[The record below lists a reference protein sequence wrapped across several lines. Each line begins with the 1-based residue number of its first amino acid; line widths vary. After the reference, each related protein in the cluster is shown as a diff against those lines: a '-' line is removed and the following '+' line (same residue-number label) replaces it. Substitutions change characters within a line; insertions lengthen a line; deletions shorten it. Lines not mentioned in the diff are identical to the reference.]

1 MDAVSGEVVA
11 LKKIRLEAEDEGV
24 PSTAIRE
31 ISLLKELRD
40 ENVVRCVLLYAPAH
54 SSLTHPFFLPHFTHS
69 VPHTT
74 HTHTP
79 HQPPRHRPLRHKTL
93 PRIRIPRRRPK
104 TIHGKRQQIR
114 KPNLSRSRQGEQPLV
129 LIDHT
134 YTTYNTHDMCC
145 AFHRERAGAMGSRD
159 ECGLEL
165 GFVRATSR

>member
-54 SSLTHPFFLPHFTHS
+54 SSLTHPFFPRSPTHFTHS
-69 VPHTT
+69 YHTIT
-74 HTHTP
+74 

-114 KPNLSRSRQGEQPLV
+114 EPNLSRSRQGELAAV
-129 LIDHT
+129 SYRSHT
-134 YTTYNTHDMCC
+134 HMVCMLMLYKWCACMCI
-145 AFHRERAGAMGSRD
+145 
-159 ECGLEL
+159 
-165 GFVRATSR
+165 FVSL